1 MSLSRV
7 LHVLAELRVRPSE
20 IWSGH
25 IDKIAQASDYPTIAA
40 VESRVRRRIAL
51 LFRET
56 CSRLHRRKCRNAV
69 PHLEG
74 TQDVFGKVTLR
85 EESASRRDIA
95 LNFTAEVSVYG
106 TFVCAV
112 ESGQKVCAE
121 CVQRITVSARK
132 DEIVNVCLNE
142 ERMAVDGSAPHASLK
157 TDESASLRFKIGAHG
172 RMPGT
177 GNTWHAV

>member
-1 MSLSRV
+1 MCFFVDPSPVRRV
-7 LHVLAELRVRPSE
+7 PIPTGIQRKLNFVSVRTIKGS
-20 IWSGH
+20 SS
-25 IDKIAQASDYPTIAA
+25 AQASDYPTIAA

-56 CSRLHRRKCRNAV
+56 CSRFHRCKCRNAV

-74 TQDVFGKVTLR
+74 TQDVFGKVAMG

-112 ESGQKVCAE
+112 KSGQKVCAE
-121 CVQRITVSARK
+121 SI
-132 DEIVNVCLNE
+132 
-142 ERMAVDGSAPHASLK
+142 
-157 TDESASLRFKIGAHG
+157 
-172 RMPGT
+172 
-177 GNTWHAV
+177 

>member
-1 MSLSRV
+1 VLEETGGGYGSAHFVRDEFILGESETKPIKPINHEQPTNWRLSIST
-7 LHVLAELRVRPSE
+7 RPSE

-25 IDKIAQASDYPTIAA
+25 IDKITQASDYPTIAA
-40 VESRVRRRIAL
+40 VEGWVGRRIAL

-56 CSRLHRRKCRNAV
+56 CSRFHRCKCRNAV

-74 TQDVFGKVTLR
+74 TQDVFGKVAMG

-112 ESGQKVCAE
+112 KSGQKVCAE
-121 CVQRITVSARK
+121 SI
-132 DEIVNVCLNE
+132 
-142 ERMAVDGSAPHASLK
+142 
-157 TDESASLRFKIGAHG
+157 
-172 RMPGT
+172 
-177 GNTWHAV
+177 